1 MWGNYLKI
9 GYSRFVGRIVQ
20 GYLKTN
26 KMSTLTTL
34 KNILITCTFL
44 FIAISAVDGG
54 TSATYFEGKDK
65 APLNRQVKLFV
76 KTYIKLNGKNLYN
89 IKQRSSSPFIMID
102 SIFKH
107 YGLPVQ
113 LKYLAVVESEL
124 KIKAVSRV
132 GAVGPWQLMPSTG
145 RVLGLKINSHCDER
159 KNYFKS
165 TRAAARYLRD
175 LHEQFGDWFL
185 VFAAY
190 NSGEGTVQSAIRK
203 SGSRNFWELKH
214 FLPEETQEY
223 VNKFIATCYYFE
235 GAYSPA
241 LLSKINGTPY
251 SNLTKTLRDVQLEK
265 LVVREIPK
273 KKNESSEEK
282 FNRILKE
289 SEESLLRSNKL
300 LTTTR

>member
-1 MWGNYLKI
+1 MM
-9 GYSRFVGRIVQ
+9 
-20 GYLKTN
+20 T
-26 KMSTLTTL
+26 STSL

-44 FIAISAVDGG
+44 FTVVAAVDGG
-54 TSATYFEGKDK
+54 TSITFEGKDK
-65 APLNRQVKLFV
+65 APLNKQVKLFV
-76 KTYIKLNGKNLYN
+76 KTYIQRNSKNLYN

-124 KIKAVSRV
+124 KIKAVSKV
-132 GAVGPWQLMPSTG
+132 GAVGPWQLMSSTG
-145 RVLGLKINSHCDER
+145 RILGLKINSHCDER

-190 NSGEGTVQSAIRK
+190 NSGEGAVQSAIRK
-203 SGSRNFWELKH
+203 SGSRNFWVLKH

-235 GAYSPA
+235 GSYSPS
-241 LLSKINGTPY
+241 LLSKTSGTPY
-251 SNLTKTLRDVQLEK
+251 LNLSRTFRDTQLEK
-265 LVVREIPK
+265 LTVKKIPH
-273 KKNESSEEK
+273 KKNETPEEK

-289 SEESLLRSNKL
+289 SEESLQRSNKL